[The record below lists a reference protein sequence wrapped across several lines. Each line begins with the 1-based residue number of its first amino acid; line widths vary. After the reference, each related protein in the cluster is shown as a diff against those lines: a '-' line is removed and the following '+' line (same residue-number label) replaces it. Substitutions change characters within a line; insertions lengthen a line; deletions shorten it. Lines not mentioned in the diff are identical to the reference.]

1 MSVNAATAPHI
12 IGLLETFGW
21 TPEQGRGLVV
31 SRAGPPVLS
40 GHLQYQLDWVSSIA
54 NLQRDGT
61 TRFSLALVADQL
73 PHLTKAD
80 ASHLLAELRDRYAE
94 RTVVCNE
101 GVLSRPEL
109 LALGYIPQDR
119 VLPDGDVYL
128 HDPDEFYAR
137 REWNDN
143 KNWANPQNFNKFRW

>member
-1 MSVNAATAPHI
+1 MNTATAEHI

-21 TPEQGRGLVV
+21 SPDQGRGLVI
-31 SRAGPPVLS
+31 SRASSPVLT
-40 GHLQYQLDWVSSIA
+40 GPLQHQLDWVNNIA
-54 NLQRDGT
+54 SLQRDGT
-61 TRFSLALVADQL
+61 FARFSLALVVDQL
-73 PHLTKAD
+73 PHLSKAD

-109 LALGYIPQDR
+109 LALGYLPQDQA
-119 VLPDGDVYL
+119 LLDGDVYL
-128 HDPDEFYAR
+128 HDPEEFYPR

-143 KNWANPQNFNKFRW
+143 RNWANPQNFNKFRW